1 MRIAICVKEVP
12 DPTAVKRIDDGS
24 HRLVRS
30 GENTLNPYDRH
41 AIEAAVQIKEGP
53 APDTEITIVTMAPES
68 AGRSVDRALAQGGD
82 RSIHI
87 ADEATAGSD
96 LLGTARVLAAALK
109 RESFD
114 LILLGQQAAD
124 SECYVMAGLVAELL
138 EVPCIT
144 QAASIE
150 LGDGSVT
157 VKRQVETGYDT
168 VKAQLPCVVSVSDAI
183 NDPRYPPL
191 PAIMGAKRKPHEV
204 VTLAELGID
213 ASTVGAAG
221 AATSV
226 GGLSKPAGRGD
237 TIVLEDDGTAAEQ
250 LLAFLVE
257 KKVVA

>member
-12 DPTAVKRIDDGS
+12 DPAAEKRIDDGTN
-24 HRLVRS
+24 RLVRS

-41 AIEAAVQIKEGP
+41 AIEAAVRIKEGP
-53 APDTEITIVTMAPES
+53 APDTEITIVTVAPAS
-68 AGRSVDRALAQGGD
+68 ASRTVDRALAQGGD
-82 RSIHI
+82 RSLHV
-87 ADEATAGSD
+87 ADDAIVGSD
-96 LLGTARVLAAALK
+96 LLGTARVLAAALR
-109 RESFD
+109 REEFD

-138 EVPCIT
+138 ERPCVT

-150 LGDGSVT
+150 IGDGYVT

-168 VKAQLPCVVSVSDAI
+168 VQAQLPCVVSVSDAI

-204 VTLAELGID
+204 VSLSDLG
-213 ASTVGAAG
+213 VGAGSVGVAG
-221 AATSV
+221 AGTSV
-226 GGLSKPAGRGD
+226 GGLSKPVGRGD
-237 TIVLEDDGTAAEQ
+237 TVMIVDDGSAAEQ
-250 LLAFLVE
+250 ILAYLVE

>member
-12 DPTAVKRIDDGS
+12 DPTAEKRIDEGS

-53 APDTEITIVTMAPES
+53 APDTEITVITVAPES
-68 AGRSVDRALAQGGD
+68 ANRSVDRALAQGGD
-82 RSIHI
+82 KSVHVVDD
-87 ADEATAGSD
+87 AAAGSD
-96 LLGTARVLAAALK
+96 LLGTARILAAALK
-109 RESFD
+109 REQFD
-114 LILLGQQAAD
+114 LILMGQQAAD
-124 SECYVMAGLVAELL
+124 SECYVMAGLVAEFLQL
-138 EVPCIT
+138 PCIT
-144 QAASIE
+144 QGASLE
-150 LGDGSVT
+150 VADGTVT

-168 VKAQLPCVVSVSDAI
+168 VRATLPCVVSVSDAI

-204 VTLAELGID
+204 VSLADLGVD
-213 ASTVGAAG
+213 PSTVGAAG
-221 AATSV
+221 AGTAV

-237 TIVLEDDGTAAEQ
+237 TILIEDDGSAAEKI
-250 LLAFLVE
+250 LEYLVE

>member
-12 DPTAVKRIDDGS
+12 DPTAEKRLAEGS
-24 HRLVRS
+24 HRLVRT

-53 APDTEITIVTMAPES
+53 APDVEIVIVTMAPET
-68 AGRSVDRALAQGGD
+68 ATRSVDRALAQGGD
-82 RSIHI
+82 RSLHVVDD
-87 ADEATAGSD
+87 AAAGSD

-109 RESFD
+109 RETYD

-138 EVPCIT
+138 ELPCIT

-150 LGDGSVT
+150 LGDGTVT
-157 VKRQVETGYDT
+157 VKRQVETGYNT
-168 VKAQLPCVVSVSDAI
+168 VKATLPCVISVSDAI

-204 VTLAELGID
+204 VSLADLGVD
-213 ASTVGAAG
+213 ATTVGVAG
-221 AATSV
+221 AATSIA
-226 GGLSKPAGRGD
+226 GLSKPAGRGD
-237 TIVLEDDGTAAEQ
+237 TVLIEDDGSAAAQ
-250 LLAFLVE
+250 ILAFLVD